1 MNFPYKG
8 YMKAMVILNL
18 YGIPFHAVMVF
29 RPELD
34 FLFKSA
40 STYCGNETNTQKP
53 TLSKYIDLGF
63 FKVNQKMAFSG

>member
-18 YGIPFHAVMVF
+18 YGIPFHAVIVF
-29 RPELD
+29 RPEHN

-40 STYCGNETNTQKP
+40 TTYCA
-53 TLSKYIDLGF
+53 I
-63 FKVNQKMAFSG
+63 M